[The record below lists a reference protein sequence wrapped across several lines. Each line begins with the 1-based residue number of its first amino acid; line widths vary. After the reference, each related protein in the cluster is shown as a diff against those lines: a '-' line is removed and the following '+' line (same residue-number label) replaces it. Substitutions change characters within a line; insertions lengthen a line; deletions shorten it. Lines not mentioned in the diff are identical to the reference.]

1 MVSLKLPK
9 ESVWGLWPVS
19 GKEEISVR
27 ECYETALNH
36 CHTAWNADFQIVF
49 LKGTP
54 GVGKSVFLDYALSSL
69 ITDGKKVLL
78 ISGPTNRA
86 MLFVNHTTHPE
97 VTDVMA
103 GLEGKWAEKADYV
116 LIDPPENSAE
126 SQKYHKSFLCGKNT
140 VAAVSPDPEKL
151 KKLEKDDKSCVRVYM
166 GPCSYVEAR
175 DMWQSCY

>member
-9 ESVWGLWPVS
+9 ESVWELWPVS

-78 ISGPTNRA
+78 ILVAMMLLVLHGRCMMNECVFRLSSHGSSGKIVIAKSSPALKVRA
-86 MLFVNHTTHPE
+86 GSPCTFVSVSLLVRRLSMILQYLSLIKCVSE
-97 VTDVMA
+97 
-103 GLEGKWAEKADYV
+103 YV
-116 LIDPPENSAE
+116 YE
-126 SQKYHKSFLCGKNT
+126 F
-140 VAAVSPDPEKL
+140 AVS
-151 KKLEKDDKSCVRVYM
+151 S
-166 GPCSYVEAR
+166 
-175 DMWQSCY
+175 